1 MARDVGP
8 VLRALRGL
16 IEVHARALDE
26 DLPGALQPVVA
37 QLARVLDVRAVAI
50 NLHRPAWDDFEIVAI
65 HAPPEI
71 VEALHGGHVPRA
83 TVERLL
89 DPAFDVGGA
98 FFIPAGSIAEDD
110 LAGVSAVIPRDD
122 RPDRPD
128 RWRED
133 DELVIPI
140 RDPDGELRGF
150 VAVDEP
156 ISGIRPGPDEI
167 AVAVAVTEAAAAAV
181 VGAQQALEARRS
193 REALELLFEVSASLT
208 HTSDID
214 QVLHAVCDAI
224 SRALGFERVAV
235 EVVDPTTGALEMRA
249 SVGWDD
255 APPSGALSLDDIA
268 DLCQASHEVE
278 GCYLWG
284 ADDAMAVV
292 GADRRAYESRRNG
305 SGPLAWDHH
314 WLLVPLVHADGRIG
328 GWIWP
333 DDPVDCLLPTPSR
346 LRILRTFA
354 NQALAA
360 VSDAAHVDQLQALAR
375 LDGLTGVL
383 NHRAFFEHLDGEL
396 QRARKLGDEVTVV
409 LFDLD
414 QFKALND
421 AEGHPA
427 GDAAL
432 RSFSRILERC
442 VRSGDA
448 VGRVGGDEFA
458 VLLVGAEPAAEQSI
472 IERIL
477 TTMDEEPPGAGVRA
491 SYGTARSRDDGWTAA
506 ELIDAADRRL
516 YDDKRQ
522 GATPRPRIRL
532 VPDP

>member
-1 MARDVGP
+1 MARDVGRA
-8 VLRALRGL
+8 LRALRGL
-16 IEVHARALDE
+16 IEVHTRALDE
-26 DLPGALQPVVA
+26 DLPGALQEVVA

-65 HAPPEI
+65 HAPPDI
-71 VEALHGGHVPRA
+71 VAALRGGHVPRA

-98 FFIPAGSIAEDD
+98 FFIPAGSIDEAD

-122 RPDRPD
+122 RPDHPD
-128 RWRED
+128 RWQED
-133 DELVIPI
+133 DELIIPI
-140 RDPDGELRGF
+140 RDPGGELRGF

-156 ISGIRPGPDEI
+156 LSGIRPGPEEI
-167 AVAVAVTEAAAAAV
+167 SVAVAVTEAAAAAV

-214 QVLHAVCDAI
+214 QVLHSVCDAI
-224 SRALGFERVAV
+224 SRALGFERVV
-235 EVVDPTTGALEMRA
+235 IEVVDPATSELEMRA
-249 SVGWDD
+249 SVGWDG
-255 APPSGALSLDDIA
+255 APPSGMLSLDDIA
-268 DLCQASHEVE
+268 ALCQPSHEVE
-278 GCYLWG
+278 GCYLWR
-284 ADDAMAVV
+284 ADEAIARV
-292 GADRRAYESRRNG
+292 GIERRAYVSRRNG
-305 SGPLAWDHH
+305 RGPLAWDHH
-314 WLLVPLVHADGRIG
+314 WLLVPLVHADGHIG

-333 DDPVDCLLPTPSR
+333 DDPVDCLVPTPSR

-360 VSDAAHVDQLQALAR
+360 VSDAAHVDQLEALAR

-396 QRARKLGDEVTVV
+396 QGARRSGQEVTLV

-432 RSFSRILERC
+432 RSFTRILEQC

-458 VLLVGAEPAAEQSI
+458 VTLVGAEPAAAQAI

-477 TTMDEEPPGAGVRA
+477 ATLEAEPPGSGVRA
-491 SYGTARSRDDGWTAA
+491 SYGTARSGDDGWTAA

-516 YDDKRQ
+516 YDDKRLG
-522 GATPRPRIRL
+522 GARPRRGL